1 MQVDVLGVILKEYK
15 TKCLIQILSI
25 QKYVRFFHYFLS
37 SYFFER
43 KHMFIFNFISIPK
56 QNNFESKLVDK
67 HGLFYHL
74 LIMTCMYLFSAVRY
88 GRVPKRSR
96 EQLESESKTVSAA
109 DSMAAATAVQ
119 VTTTTAT
126 TTTVAANAAAVVA
139 AAVAIGIGGSA
150 PAVADPIITGTGP
163 AAVIETNGVSIS
175 YDVIAAISQAHLTN
189 CDYTDELTRT
199 LLRKPVAS
207 PVIISYDILY

>member
-1 MQVDVLGVILKEYK
+1 M
-15 TKCLIQILSI
+15 
-25 QKYVRFFHYFLS
+25 
-37 SYFFER
+37 
-43 KHMFIFNFISIPK
+43 
-56 QNNFESKLVDK
+56 
-67 HGLFYHL
+67 
-74 LIMTCMYLFSAVRY
+74 
-88 GRVPKRSR
+88 
-96 EQLESESKTVSAA
+96 SAA
-109 DSMAAATAVQ
+109 DSMAAAAAVQ

-150 PAVADPIITGTGP
+150 PAVAEPIITGTGP

-207 PVIISYDILY
+207 PVIIPYDILDLLLLLILINFYCYYYWAINLTSITLFQRQCENDCKCIDA

>member
-1 MQVDVLGVILKEYK
+1 M
-15 TKCLIQILSI
+15 S
-25 QKYVRFFHYFLS
+25 
-37 SYFFER
+37 
-43 KHMFIFNFISIPK
+43 
-56 QNNFESKLVDK
+56 
-67 HGLFYHL
+67 GLLNRYHL
-74 LIMTCMYLFSAVRY
+74 LYHLYLSRCVHIDFSAVRY

-109 DSMAAATAVQ
+109 DSMAAAAVQ

-126 TTTVAANAAAVVA
+126 TTTVAANAAASVA
-139 AAVAIGIGGSA
+139 AAVVIGIGGSA
-150 PAVADPIITGTGP
+150 PATADPIMTGTGP
-163 AAVIETNGVSIS
+163 AAVIETNGGSVSIS

-207 PVIISYDILY
+207 PVIISQDT

>member
-1 MQVDVLGVILKEYK
+1 MIFKR
-15 TKCLIQILSI
+15 I
-25 QKYVRFFHYFLS
+25 FHS
-37 SYFFER
+37 TA
-43 KHMFIFNFISIPK
+43 P
-56 QNNFESKLVDK
+56 KLV
-67 HGLFYHL
+67 LFIL
-74 LIMTCMYLFSAVRY
+74 TVCLSLFTAVRY

-109 DSMAAATAVQ
+109 DSMAAASV

-126 TTTVAANAAAVVA
+126 TTTAVANAAAAVA
-139 AAVAIGIGGSA
+139 AAMAISNGTPIA
-150 PAVADPIITGTGP
+150 ADPMTGTGV
-163 AAVIETNGVSIS
+163 AAVIEANGGSVSIS

-207 PVIISYDILY
+207 PVIITYYHYHYYNLYLLFLQTERFKRFI